1 MLRRLVMQ
9 QQQQIVLCNLMK
21 QINAN
26 NLFMLGSSLCLAS
39 LWWCPAY
46 FYGVPLKRTLNAIL
60 THHFIVYPLGTTIT

>member
-1 MLRRLVMQ
+1 MLRRLVM

-46 FYGVPLKRTLNAIL
+46 FYGVPLKRTLNAI
-60 THHFIVYPLGTTIT
+60 